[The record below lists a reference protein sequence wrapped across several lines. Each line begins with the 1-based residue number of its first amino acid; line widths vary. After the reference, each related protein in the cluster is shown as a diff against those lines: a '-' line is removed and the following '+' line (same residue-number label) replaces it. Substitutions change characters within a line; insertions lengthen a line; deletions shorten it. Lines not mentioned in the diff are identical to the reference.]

1 MSVTVANRD
10 INALHPVAQKA
21 CRMFLAECKRQGVD
35 IFITETYRS
44 QERQKWLYAQGRT
57 RPGQVVTWT
66 LNSNHKSRL
75 AWDVAVSPPKA
86 MYDVATLNKAG
97 AIGRRLGIEWGGDW
111 KGTVDRPHFQVKTS
125 WKAPIIVSEQVK
137 ELQRLLNKK
146 GFNLNVDGIEGTLTI
161 NAVKSF
167 QKQVGLIVDGIAG
180 AKTLLALRKPK
191 EKEVDSLTKFMDEKL
206 PLTQQK
212 DAAELFKWA
221 YKENYFSVDHSEKV
235 KSMTRRQ
242 YYDLKESLETREKLN
257 KKVK

>member
-44 QERQKWLYAQGRT
+44 QERQNWLYAQGRT

-75 AWDVAVSPPKA
+75 AWDIAVSPPKA

-111 KGTVDRPHFQVKTS
+111 KGTVDRPHFQVKTT
-125 WKAPIIVSEQVK
+125 WKAPIVVSEQVK

-146 GFNLNVDGIEGTLTI
+146 GFKLVVDGIEGVLTI
-161 NAVKSF
+161 DAVKKF
-167 QKQVGLIVDGIAG
+167 QKQTGLVVDGIAG
-180 AKTLLALRKPK
+180 VKTLAALKKPK
-191 EKEVDSLTKFMDEKL
+191 EKEVDEMAQQLPDTQKKDMKKLLTK
-206 PLTQQK
+206 
-212 DAAELFKWA
+212 A
-221 YKENYFSVDHSEKV
+221 YNTRDDKGNRIFSVDHTSKV
-235 KSMTRRQ
+235 DKMTRGQ
-242 YYDLKESLETREKLN
+242 ATDLVISYVARTAK
-257 KKVK
+257 